1 MKNKIFSI
9 ILSIVLSL
17 PVAVWAVDDIVV
29 DELDTRPA
37 VSQLDEDIV
46 EEETIVENEASKDY
60 KQPISKRKIAS
71 KFLKAMAGVAASSF
85 IIFFMLTVYNR
96 FRDRFFEQVKTPEGE
111 TTLESP
117 DNLNDAVKIFLDKT
131 KW

>member
-9 ILSIVLSL
+9 ILSIALSL
-17 PVAVWAVDDIVV
+17 PVAVWAVDDVIV
-29 DELDTRPA
+29 DDLDTRPA

-46 EEETIVENEASKDY
+46 EEELPSDY
-60 KQPISKRKIAS
+60 KQPISKRKIAN

-111 TTLESP
+111 TTLETP

-131 KW
+131 RW

>member
-17 PVAVWAVDDIVV
+17 PVAVWAVDDIIVE
-29 DELDTRPA
+29 ELDTRPA
-37 VSQLDEDIV
+37 VSQLDEDIIEDQAV
-46 EEETIVENEASKDY
+46 NEY
-60 KQPISKRKIAS
+60 KQPNSKRKIAT
-71 KFLKAMAGVAASSF
+71 KFLKAMTGVVASSF

-96 FRDRFFEQVKTPEGE
+96 FRERFFEQVKTPEGE
-111 TTLESP
+111 VTLETP

>member
-9 ILSIVLSL
+9 ILSIALSL
-17 PVAVWAVDDIVV
+17 PVAVWAADDVIV
-29 DELDTRPA
+29 DELDTKPA

-46 EEETIVENEASKDY
+46 EDELPSDY
-60 KQPISKRKIAS
+60 KQPISKRKIAN

-111 TTLESP
+111 TTLETP

-131 KW
+131 RW

>member
-9 ILSIVLSL
+9 ILSIALSL
-17 PVAVWAVDDIVV
+17 PVAVWAADDVIV
-29 DELDTRPA
+29 DELDTKPA

-46 EEETIVENEASKDY
+46 EDELPSDY
-60 KQPISKRKIAS
+60 KQPISKRKIAN

-85 IIFFMLTVYNR
+85 IIFFMLTVYNS

-111 TTLESP
+111 VTLETP
-117 DNLNDAVKIFLDKT
+117 DNLTDAVKIFLDKT
-131 KW
+131 QW

>member
-9 ILSIVLSL
+9 ILSIALSL
-17 PVAVWAVDDIVV
+17 PVAVWAVDDVIV
-29 DELDTRPA
+29 DELDTRPT

-46 EEETIVENEASKDY
+46 EEELPSDY
-60 KQPISKRKIAS
+60 KQPISKRKIAN
-71 KFLKAMAGVAASSF
+71 KFLKAMAGVVASSF

-111 TTLESP
+111 TTLETP

-131 KW
+131 RW